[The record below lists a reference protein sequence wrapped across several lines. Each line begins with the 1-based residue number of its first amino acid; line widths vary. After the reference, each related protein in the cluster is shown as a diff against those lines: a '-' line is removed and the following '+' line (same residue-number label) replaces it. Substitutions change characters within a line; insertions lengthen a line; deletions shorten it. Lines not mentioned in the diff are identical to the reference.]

1 MPWVKEEI
9 AELRTEIRRHKNV
22 PGYEFVT
29 EDLRKS
35 LAETRALTWRQQ
47 NYEYAVQQLREEEP
61 DLSLSREERH
71 KLRRQKQQDLK
82 EKWKPEPEPE
92 EDDES
97 DDWYNALIY
106 GPRWRVKYLP
116 VASGPPIDPIGPWPK
131 PKKPRKRRPHKILF
145 PTGTET
151 EKRKALRDFIKK
163 RRPDWKGIKVY
174 RWCITIDGRGSVYF
188 RWLDDWSVPTH
199 GISIWDHITR
209 QNLEYAINRFDH
221 MSTRPPQASDTGSSD

>member
-1 MPWVKEEI
+1 MPWVKEKI

-61 DLSLSREERH
+61 DLSLSREERY
-71 KLRRQKQQDLK
+71 KLRRQKQQELK
-82 EKWKPEPEPE
+82 EKWQPEPESE

-106 GPRWRVKYLP
+106 GPRWRVKFLP
-116 VASGPPIDPIGPWPK
+116 GKRIEPISRPTRKPP
-131 PKKPRKRRPHKILF
+131 KRRPHKILF

-151 EKRKALRDFIKK
+151 EKRKSLRDFIAK
-163 RRPDWKGIKVY
+163 RRPEWKGKIKVY

-188 RWLDDWSVPTH
+188 RWLDNWSVPTS

-209 QNLEYAINRFDH
+209 QNLEYAINRFDN
-221 MSTRPPQASDTGSSD
+221 MSTKPPEQIRHDADAQP